1 MGFSIIFLSL
11 FVILIGIYSLVLL
24 ELNKSVVSLDLL
36 FVELD
41 LQLGYILLIA
51 TLIGILVSLFLE
63 IIFLSSKRKK
73 KNE

>member
-1 MGFSIIFLSL
+1 MGFSIIFLFL
-11 FVILIGIYSLVLL
+11 FVTLIGIYSLVLL

-63 IIFLSSKRKK
+63 IIFFSSKRKK